1 MTRLSQVTGSVRGEI
16 RYQRVR
22 ASPLLYGAALNR
34 WKGEAS
40 VLHVK
45 PLSNIVEANITLE
58 TGGSF

>member
-1 MTRLSQVTGSVRGEI
+1 MTRLSPVTDSVRGEM

-45 PLSNIVEANITLE
+45 PLFNIVEENITYE
-58 TGGSF
+58 SRGS

>member
-1 MTRLSQVTGSVRGEI
+1 M

-45 PLSNIVEANITLE
+45 PLFNIVEANITYE
-58 TGGSF
+58 SRGS